1 MDLFGFA
8 NQKQTYK
15 PLAERMRPSR
25 LEDFQGQEKLVG
37 QNSVLRK
44 AIDHD
49 QLLSLI
55 LYGPPG
61 TGKTTLA
68 KILAT
73 ETKKEFHRLNA
84 VTSGVKDI
92 REVVKQAKASQQF
105 EGTGTILF
113 IDEIHRF
120 NKAQQDALLPYVENG
135 TLVLIGATT
144 ENPYFE
150 VNKALISRSIVL
162 ECAPLNDDAIRQIV
176 LRAVK
181 DKRNGFGN
189 LAVEVEED
197 ALAYMVQVANGDARV
212 ALNLLEMGVMLSDD
226 AAQDHPLIT
235 LDLLAEASRKKP
247 VRYEKNGDFHY
258 DVISAFIKSIRGS
271 DPNAALYWLALMIE
285 AGEDPK
291 FIARRLMIS
300 ASEDIGNADPQA
312 IQLAVSVSQ
321 GVERIG
327 MPEGRILLA
336 QATSYLASAPKSNA
350 SYVGINRALQT
361 VQTEKIGAVPEHLR
375 DSTARSM
382 KAAHQGERGPQYMYP
397 HSYPNHY
404 VSQQYLPDGLQE
416 QVFYEPSDQGY
427 EKEMKAHLEALR
439 KDD

>member
-1 MDLFGFA
+1 MDLFGYA
-8 NQKQTYK
+8 NQKQTYR
-15 PLAERMRPSR
+15 PLAERMRPAR

-37 QNSVLRK
+37 RNSVLRK

-68 KILAT
+68 KILAN

-92 REVVKQAKASQQF
+92 REVVKQAKATQQF
-105 EGTGTILF
+105 DGIGTILF

-162 ECAPLNDDAIRQIV
+162 ECAPLNDRAIQSIV
-176 LRAVK
+176 ERAIK
-181 DKRNGFGN
+181 DKSNGYGN
-189 LAVEVEED
+189 LAVDVKAD
-197 ALAYMVQVANGDARV
+197 AVDYIVQVANGDARV
-212 ALNLLEMGVMLSDD
+212 ALNLLEMGVMLSEDD
-226 AAQDHPLIT
+226 GDKTVIT
-235 LDLLAEASRKKP
+235 LELLADASRKKP

-300 ASEDIGNADPQA
+300 ASEDVGNADPQA
-312 IQLAVSVSQ
+312 IQVAVSVAQ

-336 QATSYLASAPKSNA
+336 QATTYLASAPKSNA
-350 SYVGINRALQT
+350 AYLGINRALKT

-382 KAAHQGERGPQYMYP
+382 KAGHQGATGLQYRYP
-397 HSYPNHY
+397 HDYDNHY
-404 VSQQYLPDGLQE
+404 VDQQYLPDGLE
-416 QVFYEPSDQGY
+416 DRRFYQPTDQGY
-427 EKEMKAHLEALR
+427 EGKMKAHLRALR

>member
-1 MDLFGFA
+1 MDLFGYA
-8 NQKQTYK
+8 NQKQTYR
-15 PLAERMRPSR
+15 PLAERMRPAR
-25 LEDFQGQEKLVG
+25 LADFQGQEKLVG
-37 QNSVLRK
+37 RNSVLRK

-68 KILAT
+68 KILAN

-92 REVVKQAKASQQF
+92 REVVKQAKATQQF
-105 EGTGTILF
+105 DGIGTILF

-162 ECAPLNDDAIRQIV
+162 ECAPLNDMAIQSIV
-176 LRAVK
+176 ERAIK
-181 DKRNGFGN
+181 DKANGYGN
-189 LAVEVEED
+189 LAINVDED
-197 ALAYMVQVANGDARV
+197 AIDYIVQVANGDARV
-212 ALNLLEMGVMLSDD
+212 ALNLLEMGVMLSEDD
-226 AAQDHPLIT
+226 GEKTVIT
-235 LDLLAEASRKKP
+235 LELLADASRKKP

-300 ASEDIGNADPQA
+300 ASEDVGNADPQA
-312 IQLAVSVSQ
+312 IQVAVSVAQ

-336 QATSYLASAPKSNA
+336 QATAYLASAPKSNA
-350 SYVGINRALQT
+350 SYLGINRALQT

-382 KAAHQGERGPQYMYP
+382 KAGHQGMSGPQYQYP
-397 HSYPNHY
+397 HDYENHY
-404 VSQQYLPDGLQE
+404 IDQQYLPDGLE
-416 QVFYEPSDQGY
+416 GRKFYQPTDQGY
-427 EKEMKAHLEALR
+427 EKKMKAHLRALR

>member
-1 MDLFGFA
+1 MDLFGYA
-8 NQKQTYK
+8 NQKQQYR
-15 PLAERMRPSR
+15 PLAERMRPAR

-37 QNSVLRK
+37 RNSVLRK

-68 KILAT
+68 KILAN

-92 REVVKQAKASQQF
+92 REVVKQAKATQQF
-105 EGTGTILF
+105 DGIGTILF

-162 ECAPLNDDAIRQIV
+162 ECAPLNDDAIRSVIK
-176 LRAVK
+176 RAVE
-181 DKRNGFGN
+181 DKENGYGN
-189 LAVEVEED
+189 LSLVLHED
-197 ALAYMVQVANGDARV
+197 ALDYMVQVANGDARV
-212 ALNLLEMGVMLSDD
+212 ALNLLEMGVMLSDVD
-226 AAQDHPLIT
+226 GDETVISLG
-235 LDLLAEASRKKP
+235 LLADASRKKP

-300 ASEDIGNADPQA
+300 ASEDVGNADPQA
-312 IQLAVSVSQ
+312 IQVAVSVAQ

-336 QATSYLASAPKSNA
+336 QATTYLASAPKSNA
-350 SYVGINRALQT
+350 SYLGINRALQT
-361 VQTEKIGAVPEHLR
+361 VQNEKIGSVPEHLR

-382 KAAHQGERGPQYMYP
+382 KAGHQGEFGPVYQYP
-397 HSYPNHY
+397 HDYDNHY
-404 VSQQYLPDGLQE
+404 VKQQYLPDGLKDRS
-416 QVFYEPSDQGY
+416 FYEPTDQGY
-427 EKEMKAHLEALR
+427 EGKMKAHLGALHQ
-439 KDD
+439 DD

>member
-8 NQKQTYK
+8 EQKKVYQ
-15 PLAERMRPSR
+15 PLAERMRPNR
-25 LEDFQGQEKLVG
+25 LFDFQGQERLVG
-37 QNSVLRK
+37 ENSVLKK

-55 LYGPPG
+55 LFGPPG

-68 KILAT
+68 RILAN
-73 ETKKEFHRLNA
+73 ETKKTFFRLNA

-92 REVVKQAKASQQF
+92 REVVEKAKASQRF
-105 EGTGTILF
+105 EGIGTILF

-120 NKAQQDALLPYVENG
+120 NKSQQDALLPYVENG
-135 TLVLIGATT
+135 TLILIGATT
-144 ENPYFE
+144 ENPYYE

-162 ECAPLNDDAIRQIV
+162 ECAPLEDEAIRKIV
-176 LRAVK
+176 QRAIS
-181 DKRNGFGN
+181 DQENGFGKLPIHIEN
-189 LAVEVEED
+189 EAVE
-197 ALAYMVQVANGDARV
+197 YMIQVANGDARV
-212 ALNLLEMGVMLSDD
+212 ALNLLEMGVMIAESTEEEIRISLALISD
-226 AAQDHPLIT
+226 
-235 LDLLAEASRKKP
+235 ASRRKP

-291 FIARRLMIS
+291 FICRRLMIS

-312 IQLAVSVSQ
+312 IQVALSVAQ

-336 QATSYLASAPKSNA
+336 QATTYLASAPKSNA
-350 SYVGINRALQT
+350 SYLGINRALQK
-361 VQTEKIGAVPEHLR
+361 VQTEKIAAVPEHLR
-375 DSTARSM
+375 DSTARGM
-382 KAAHQGERGPQYMYP
+382 KARHQGDAGPAYRYP
-397 HSYPNHY
+397 HTYPNHY
-404 VSQQYLPDGLQE
+404 VKQEYLPDSLGE
-416 QVFYEPSDQGY
+416 SDFYEPTDQGY
-427 EKEMKAHLEALR
+427 EKKMKAYLELLR
-439 KDD
+439 EDD

>member
-1 MDLFGFA
+1 MDLFGYA
-8 NQKQTYK
+8 NQKQTYR
-15 PLAERMRPSR
+15 PLAERMRPAR
-25 LEDFQGQEKLVG
+25 LADFQGQEKLVG
-37 QNSVLRK
+37 RNSVLRK

-68 KILAT
+68 KILAN

-92 REVVKQAKASQQF
+92 REVVKQAKATQQF
-105 EGTGTILF
+105 DGIGTILF

-162 ECAPLNDDAIRQIV
+162 ECAPLNDMAIQSIV
-176 LRAVK
+176 ERAIK
-181 DKRNGFGN
+181 DKANGYGN
-189 LAVEVEED
+189 LAINVDED
-197 ALAYMVQVANGDARV
+197 AIDYIVQVANGDARV
-212 ALNLLEMGVMLSDD
+212 ALNLLEMGVMLSEDD
-226 AAQDHPLIT
+226 GEKTVIT
-235 LDLLAEASRKKP
+235 LELLADASRKKP

-300 ASEDIGNADPQA
+300 ASEDVGNADPQA
-312 IQLAVSVSQ
+312 IQVAVSVAQ

-336 QATSYLASAPKSNA
+336 QATAYLASAPKSNA
-350 SYVGINRALQT
+350 SYLGINRALQT

-382 KAAHQGERGPQYMYP
+382 KAGHQGMLGPQYQYP
-397 HSYPNHY
+397 HDYENHY
-404 VSQQYLPDGLQE
+404 IDQQYLPDGLE
-416 QVFYEPSDQGY
+416 GRKFYQPTDQGY
-427 EKEMKAHLEALR
+427 EKKMKAHLRALR